1 MSEYS
6 AYLITEA
13 GTIAGVRS
21 IYSDDDKGA
30 LKIARRLLVEARFPS
45 VEVWN
50 RVDRVGTVDL
60 E

>member
-6 AYLITEA
+6 AYLVTES
-13 GTIAGVRS
+13 GTIAGVQS
-21 IYSDDDKGA
+21 IFAKDDKMA
-30 LKIARRLLVEARFPS
+30 LQIARRLLVEARFPS
-45 VEVWN
+45 VEVWD